1 MVVLK
6 KVKSAT
12 LIEAV
17 IATVLIVIIFIVA
30 SLIMNN
36 LLLNNFSNNTHQVE
50 RRLNE
55 LEYGLIHH
63 TISIPYYETFD
74 TWDITIQ
81 NTQDQPN
88 NNWIT
93 LRAEKEGSK
102 KQVVRKRNYAKE

>member
-6 KVKSAT
+6 KVRSAT

-36 LLLNNFSNNTHQVE
+36 LLLNNFSNNTHEAE

-55 LEYGLIHH
+55 LEYELINNK
-63 TISIPYYETFD
+63 ISIPYHETFNA
-74 TWDITIQ
+74 WDITIQ
-81 NTQDQPN
+81 NTGDEF

-93 LRAEKEGSK
+93 LTAEKEGSE
-102 KQVVRKRNYAKE
+102 KQLIRKRNYAKE

>member
-17 IATVLIVIIFIVA
+17 IATVLIVVIFIVA

-55 LEYGLIHH
+55 LEYELINH

-74 TWDITIQ
+74 AWDITIQ
-81 NTQDQPN
+81 NTEDQPN
-88 NNWIT
+88 NDWIT
-93 LRAEKEGSK
+93 LSAEKEGSK